1 MASYCNLCELR
12 SLIHTNRSSKYDTS
26 YIYWSTDFRWKH
38 LKIEQTKHE
47 RLHKHKHRSMAEKNK
62 LNIIYLEGGRPNRW
76 NGLQRTIRRCK
87 INTQEQEKIA
97 LFRFDCLF
105 FFFLLTAVLF
115 HISADDIFCFFI
127 FSASYNLCLCVCIDD
142 VNWLIW
148 LFNSHRWQ
156 PYTAYKSV
164 CARRTAPMRHHIARY
179 ACKFSSHNLRTN
191 KSERTENKRIPRLHS
206 SRVNMDIYIH
216 LRHTCKD
223 VEQ

>member
-97 LFRFDCLF
+97 LFRFDCLLF
-105 FFFLLTAVLF
+105 FSCSQRSCFTFLRTTFFVFSFFLLHIIFVCVFALMTSIGLYGCSIHTADS
-115 HISADDIFCFFI
+115 HTPHTRASARDEQRRCATTSRDTHANSAATIFEQT
-127 FSASYNLCLCVCIDD
+127 N
-142 VNWLIW
+142 
-148 LFNSHRWQ
+148 RKE
-156 PYTAYKSV
+156 P
-164 CARRTAPMRHHIARY
+164 
-179 ACKFSSHNLRTN
+179 RTN
-191 KSERTENKRIPRLHS
+191 EFQ
-206 SRVNMDIYIH
+206 DYIV
-216 LRHTCKD
+216 R
-223 VEQ
+223 E